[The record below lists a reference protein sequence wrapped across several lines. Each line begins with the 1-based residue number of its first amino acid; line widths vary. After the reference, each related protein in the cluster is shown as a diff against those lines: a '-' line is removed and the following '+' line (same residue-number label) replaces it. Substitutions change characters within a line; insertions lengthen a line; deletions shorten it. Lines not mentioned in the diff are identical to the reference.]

1 MNFFS
6 KDLTG
11 GEFTSFGDRIISELD
26 VIDYWND
33 FPDGHKANTTLEFV
47 DTIDTPQKEYI
58 EDRGDCGVFV
68 CMFME
73 MIVSGV
79 PVKIDKPRRD
89 AGFLYRNRMT
99 NIIWNTI

>member
-6 KDLTG
+6 KYLTG
-11 GEFTSFGDRIISELD
+11 GEFTSFKDSIISELD

-33 FPDGHKANTTLEFV
+33 FPDGHKAKATIQFV
-47 DTIDTPQKEYI
+47 DTIDAPHQEYI

-68 CMFME
+68 CIFME

-79 PVKIDKPRRD
+79 QVKIVKLRRD
-89 AGFLYRNRMT
+89 AGFLYRNRMA
-99 NIIWNTI
+99 NIIWDTI